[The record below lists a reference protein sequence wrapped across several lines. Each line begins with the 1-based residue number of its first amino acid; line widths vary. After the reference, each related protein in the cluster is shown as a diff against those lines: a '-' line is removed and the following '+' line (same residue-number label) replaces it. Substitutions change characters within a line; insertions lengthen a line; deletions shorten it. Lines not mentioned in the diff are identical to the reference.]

1 MITPRKP
8 AGFLKWAYKLP
19 NLLYRWQLGWVL
31 GDRFLMV
38 THVGRKTS
46 RIRQTVLEVVDHNP
60 ETHEYIVVAAY
71 GRQSDWYQNI
81 QAQPALSVQIGRDHY
96 TPQQRDLS
104 PEETLN
110 LLRAYLQPSHSRAF
124 RQFMRMLYGYDGTEA
139 ALGELAQRV
148 PAVAF
153 RISRDG

>member
-1 MITPRKP
+1 MVTPRKP
-8 AGFLKWAYKLP
+8 TGLLKWAYKLP

-46 RIRQTVLEVVDHNP
+46 RIRQTVLDVIDHNP
-60 ETHEYIVVAAY
+60 ETHEYIVAAAY

-81 QAQPALSVQIGRDHY
+81 QAQPALSVQIGRDRY
-96 TPQQRDLS
+96 TPQQRNLS

-110 LLRAYLQPSHSRAF
+110 LLRDYMQQPHSKAF

-139 ALGELAQRV
+139 SLGDLAQKV